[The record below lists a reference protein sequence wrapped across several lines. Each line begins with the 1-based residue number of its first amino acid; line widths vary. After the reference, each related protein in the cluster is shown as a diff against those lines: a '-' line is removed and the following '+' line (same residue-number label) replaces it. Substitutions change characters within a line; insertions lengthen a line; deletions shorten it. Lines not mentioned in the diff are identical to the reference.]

1 VNPCHAGRIAAA
13 GVRRLNDMMT
23 NDVTMNDV
31 TMNDVTMNDVMI
43 EPAGVPV

>member
-31 TMNDVTMNDVMI
+31 TMNDVMI